1 MADLPAAGL
10 QQLAFG
16 NLGDVEAGHGFAER
30 AAGFEQFA
38 GIIEIPGGLHDGFGA
53 RGGVGGFEDAGADE
67 DGLGAELHDERG
79 VGGSGDATGGEVGH
93 GQLAVLCHPFDQLKR
108 RGQGLG
114 VLVEF
119 FLAEHGELLHLFDDG
134 ADVADGFD
142 DVAGAGFALSA
153 DHGGAFADAAEGFAE
168 VARATDEG
176 SLKAGLIDVV
186 LFVGG
191 GEDFALID
199 EIDAQR
205 FENAGLHEVADAG
218 FGHHRDGGGF
228 HDLFDDGDVGHAG
241 HAAIAADI
249 GGDAFESH
257 DGGGA
262 GIFGDL
268 GLLGV
273 GDVHDD
279 AALQHFGEADVDPE
293 LFAGKLKHTI
303 LLKVYSV
310 QTMADEGPA
319 PAEAR

>member
-30 AAGFEQFA
+30 EAGFEQFA

-53 RGGVGGFEDAGADE
+53 RGGVGGLEDAGADE

-79 VGGSGDATGGEVGH
+79 VGGSGDATGGGVGH
-93 GQLAVLCHPFDQLKR
+93 GELTVPGDPFDALKR

-114 VLVEF
+114 GLVEL
-119 FLAEHGELLHLFDDG
+119 FLAEDGELLHLFDDG
-134 ADVADGFD
+134 ADVANGFD
-142 DVAGAGFALSA
+142 DIAGAGFALGT

-168 VARATDEG
+168 VARAADEG

-191 GEDFALID
+191 GEDFALVD
-199 EIDAQR
+199 EIDAQG
-205 FENAGLHEVADAG
+205 FQNAGFHEVADAG
-218 FGHHRDGGGF
+218 LGHHRDGDGF
-228 HDLFDDGDVGHAG
+228 HDLLDDGDVGHAG
-241 HAAIAADI
+241 DAAIAADV
-249 GGDAFESH
+249 GRDPFESH
-257 DGGGA
+257 DRGGA
-262 GIFGDL
+262 GIFGDF

-279 AALQHFGEADVDPE
+279 AALQHFGE
-293 LFAGKLKHTI
+293 
-303 LLKVYSV
+303 
-310 QTMADEGPA
+310 
-319 PAEAR
+319 